1 MLEFYIR
8 DPKSEV
14 EALEYIL
21 EFCKTEGKKFGPLIQ
36 FLVQLLYEAE
46 IFSETSILKW
56 ASDTKQS
63 TDSQDLKLVAQCE
76 KFVQWLETAEEED
89 EDDDDDE

>member
-1 MLEFYIR
+1 M
-8 DPKSEV
+8 
-14 EALEYIL
+14 EALDHIL

-36 FLVQLLYEAE
+36 FLVQLLYEAD
-46 IFSETSILKW
+46 ILSETSILKW

-63 TDSQDLKLVAQCE
+63 SDPSDIKLVQQCD

-89 EDDDDDE
+89 DDDDE